1 MSAVLEG
8 RIWQRFTLAERLARF
23 SIYFAIVLSIIGL
36 IMIGEVLQLWVKK
49 VFKQ

>member
-1 MSAVLEG
+1 V
-8 RIWQRFTLAERLARF
+8 
-23 SIYFAIVLSIIGL
+23 FAIVLSIIGL